1 MKQVELTKAG
11 LEKLQQELEQ
21 LKEQQKPEA
30 LERLEKARGMGDLS
44 ENSEYTA
51 AKEELA
57 FVTERIQ
64 EIEEIL
70 KHAKVVELH
79 TNGQEV
85 SLGSHVTVETNGQKD
100 AFDIVGEFESDPGQK
115 KLSNMSPL
123 GKALVGKK
131 IGTVIEVETPSGK
144 VTYKIL
150 EIK

>member
-1 MKQVELTKAG
+1 MKQVELTKEG
-11 LEKLQQELEQ
+11 LAKLQQELAELQ
-21 LKEQQKPEA
+21 GQQKPAA

-44 ENSEYTA
+44 ENSEYTSA
-51 AKEELA
+51 REELA

-100 AFDIVGEFESDPGQK
+100 SFHIVGEFESDPIQK

-131 IGTVIEVETPSGK
+131 IGNTVEVETPGGK
-144 VTYKIL
+144 VVYKIL
-150 EIK
+150 GIK